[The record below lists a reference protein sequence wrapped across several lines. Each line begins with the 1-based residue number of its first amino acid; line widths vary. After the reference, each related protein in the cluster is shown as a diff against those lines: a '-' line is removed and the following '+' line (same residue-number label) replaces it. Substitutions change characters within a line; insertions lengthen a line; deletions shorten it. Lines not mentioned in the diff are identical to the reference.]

1 MHHSPLGW
9 FHPRSAGNALRA
21 LLLGFA
27 LLLGGCKAQDARV
40 RPQPA
45 DLTPRIAVLSAFG
58 EELAYIRGQVES
70 PQTVVIHGQ
79 NFTTGR
85 LAGHAVVLALSGVS
99 MVNAALTAQTVID
112 QFTVSALLFSGIAG
126 GVNPDL
132 RVGDVVV
139 PAQWGE
145 YQEQVFA
152 RANGSGW
159 DTGLHGRPFGNYAMM
174 FPQNVSVFRFDRA
187 ADSPEERFWFAA
199 DPALLAAAR
208 AAAPG
213 VRLERCALA
222 AICLNGEPRVV
233 LGGNGVSGPTFVDN
247 AEYRAWVWQ
256 TFQADALDMESAAAA
271 HAAYTNGVPFLAFR
285 SLSDL
290 AGGDAGANQ
299 LLVFY
304 RLAAAQAARVLIA
317 TIGQIP

>member
-1 MHHSPLGW
+1 M
-9 FHPRSAGNALRA
+9 RLR
-21 LLLGFA
+21 
-27 LLLGGCKAQDARV
+27 
-40 RPQPA
+40 PA
-45 DLTPRIAVLSAFG
+45 DPTPRIAVLSAFA
-58 EELAYIRGQVES
+58 EELAYIRGQVTD
-70 PQTVVIHGQ
+70 PQVVVIHGQ
-79 NFTTGR
+79 SFTTGR
-85 LAGHAVVLALSGVS
+85 LAGRDVVLAESGVS
-99 MVNAALTAQTVID
+99 MVNAALTAQTAID

-132 RVGDVVV
+132 GIGDVVV

-152 RANGSGW
+152 RAAGAGW
-159 DTGLHGRPFGNYAMM
+159 STGLRGRPFPNFEMM

-187 ADSPEERFWFAA
+187 ADSAEERFWFAA

-213 VRLERCALA
+213 AVLERCALPA
-222 AICLNGEPRVV
+222 VCLDRAPRVA

-247 AEYRAWVWQ
+247 AVYRAWVWQ

-271 HAAYTNGVPFLAFR
+271 HVAYTNGVPFLAFR

-299 LLVFY
+299 LIVFY

-317 TIGQIP
+317 TIGQMQ